1 MLRALSKIGGLAL
14 LIVVIGGGVL
24 YWQGSDSDQQQ
35 ISELKQKN
43 EVLQQFVARLSA
55 ERRVAEMLVLDKS
68 VGDNGIPRRTL
79 LFVEYDRTGQAMD
92 PRQFVVDGEMT
103 HVDAMVIQ
111 FHRHFVGSGDA
122 LRGQSIALF
131 TRIYGDRQNP
141 ADAARIDEPGK
152 IPLLYRSTDPQ
163 LAAFEQELWSEFWQ
177 LADDPQAAAS
187 RGVRVAF
194 GQGVWGPLEPDK
206 LYTLTLDNAG
216 GLTLQVEP
224 LKAIYREALR
234 QLGRN

>member
-1 MLRALSKIGGLAL
+1 MLRALTKLGGLTL
-14 LIVVIGGGVL
+14 LIVILGGGVL
-24 YWQGSDSDQQQ
+24 YWQTRDSAQQQ

-43 EVLQQFVARLSA
+43 EALQQFVARLSA
-55 ERRVAEMLVLDKS
+55 ERRVADVLVLDKDVS
-68 VGDNGIPRRTL
+68 ADGVTRRTL
-79 LFVEYDRTGQAMD
+79 LFVEYDRSGQSMA
-92 PRQFVVDGEMT
+92 PRQFVVEGDMT
-103 HVDAMVIQ
+103 HIDAMVIQ
-111 FHRHFVGSGDA
+111 FDRQYVGSGDV

-141 ADAARIDEPGK
+141 ADAPRIDEPGK

-163 LAAFEQELWSEFWQ
+163 LAAFERQLWNEFWQ
-177 LADDPQAAAS
+177 LADNPQHAAS

-194 GQGVWGPLEPDK
+194 GQGVWGPLERDK

-234 QLGRN
+234 QAGRD